1 MDCLRAQNLNLVLV
15 PVDCF
20 TDCMDVWEL
29 VCSARGLSNDKT
41 QRLVILGLREYRR
54 FGFFRALLHIP
65 TCCMLA
71 DGITKSGKFPQ
82 LLRFGSTGLV
92 KWGDLAG
99 KQFRVS
105 ALPDRAE
112 APDED
117 LEANLPD
124 QLNESLHAPLHVIE

>member
-1 MDCLRAQNLNLVLV
+1 
-15 PVDCF
+15 
-20 TDCMDVWEL
+20 
-29 VCSARGLSNDKT
+29 
-41 QRLVILGLREYRR
+41 
-54 FGFFRALLHIP
+54 
-65 TCCMLA
+65 MLA
-71 DGITKSGKFPQ
+71 DGITKPGTNPQ
-82 LLRFGSTGLV
+82 LLRVGSTGLV

>member
-1 MDCLRAQNLNLVLV
+1 
-15 PVDCF
+15 
-20 TDCMDVWEL
+20 
-29 VCSARGLSNDKT
+29 
-41 QRLVILGLREYRR
+41 
-54 FGFFRALLHIP
+54 
-65 TCCMLA
+65 MLA
-71 DGITKSGKFPQ
+71 DDITKSGKFPQ

-105 ALPDRAE
+105 AVPDRAE

-117 LEANLPD
+117 LEASQPD